1 MAQNRPLDRLNA
13 SLNKR
18 VIVHLRGGREY
29 RGTLDGYDHPHL
41 NLVLKQCEEVLKVGT
56 PDETIAKKETVIVR
70 GDNIIYISP

>member
-1 MAQNRPLDRLNA
+1 MTKKRPLDVLNA

-18 VIVHLRGGREY
+18 VIVHLRGKREY

-41 NLVLKQCEEVLKVGT
+41 NIVLKAVEEVHNVGT
-56 PDETIAKKETVIVR
+56 PEETTTKREMVIVR